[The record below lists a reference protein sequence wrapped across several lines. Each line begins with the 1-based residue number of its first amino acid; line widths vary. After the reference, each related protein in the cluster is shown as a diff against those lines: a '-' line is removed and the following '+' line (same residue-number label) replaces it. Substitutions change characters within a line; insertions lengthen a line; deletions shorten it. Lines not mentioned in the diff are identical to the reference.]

1 MCKANVTESMRLLYH
16 YEIEQHINCY
26 LACLLEIVARKM
38 DATKSIM
45 GSLCSIM
52 SGFQLT
58 TFWIGFLKLTKME
71 NSSALSIALIKDL
84 GFNLAHYLEVDT

>member
-1 MCKANVTESMRLLYH
+1 
-16 YEIEQHINCY
+16 
-26 LACLLEIVARKM
+26 M

-52 SGFQLT
+52 SGFQLK